1 MTLFP
6 HAGAKSFSA
15 CALAVC
21 ILSCVC
27 PFRTVNFPSLTVTAD
42 ELSFHTQQIAMARGI
57 PLGEVSRQTI
67 H

>member
-1 MTLFP
+1 M
-6 HAGAKSFSA
+6 
-15 CALAVC
+15 
-21 ILSCVC
+21 SCVC

-57 PLGEVSRQTI
+57 PLGEVSRHTI